1 MPRSTNPKMR
11 EAARLYDSGKTLKE
25 ISKQLDVSQST
36 LRRWRLKWEQAD
48 NERNE
53 HNERENDIIW
63 YLGLQKEFD
72 LTEKQ
77 LNFCII
83 YAQNFN
89 ATKAYKQVYK
99 TDTNVAAVCGSRMLR
114 NAKVSACVR
123 ALNINKLAKKL
134 IKPEDIFQ
142 KYMDIAFGDIREYVT
157 FGTKTEPV
165 IGMHGPVKVKDAD
178 GNEKILEHEVSYVK
192 LNQSEEV
199 DGTLIQEITS
209 KSDGVIIKYADRMK
223 ALQWLADHMNMGTA
237 EQKARVAKLK
247 ADAKRI
253 KSELPDETVRSD
265 PFAEL
270 TTEELRKLVND
281 DD

>member
-1 MPRSTNPKMR
+1 MPRSTNPKMH

-25 ISKQLDVSQST
+25 ISRQLDVSQST

-63 YLGLQKEFD
+63 YLELQKEFD

-77 LNFCII
+77 LEFCII

-89 ATKAYKQVYK
+89 ATKAYKQAYK

-157 FGTKTEPV
+157 FGTRTEPV
-165 IGMHGPVKVKDAD
+165 IGMYGPVKVKDAD
-178 GNEKILEHEVSYVK
+178 GKEKILEQEVPYIK
-192 LNQSEEV
+192 LNPSEEV
-199 DGTLIQEITS
+199 DGTLIQEISS
-209 KSDGVIIKYADRMK
+209 KSDGVTIKYADRMK
-223 ALQWLADHMNMGTA
+223 ALQWLTDHMNMGTA

-247 ADAKRI
+247 ADTERI
-253 KSELPDETVRSD
+253 KSELPTDTARSD
-265 PFAEL
+265 PFEDL
-270 TTEELRKLVND
+270 TTEELRKLVSED
-281 DD
+281 D